1 MSTAYAIGLSSDG
14 TYTHFVEEAA
24 RHGADVVAIDLRE
37 VVASADWRLAIP
49 DDGASWLRAAG
60 RRHDLDPGG
69 GYFCRI
75 IDLSKIEP
83 NPQLAARWR
92 WLVTALLAWLDH
104 VPGCVVNRPS
114 MWADNG
120 SKPLHEARLG
130 RTGFRVP
137 ESLTSSDPDRL
148 RAFAAQGPT
157 IVKALSGVRATT
169 RLVRPDEFEE
179 FTATR
184 GPVHLQR
191 YIVGNDVRVHICGI
205 RIHAQEIEAPTV
217 VDYRTA
223 DAANISMTN
232 CDLPIALAD
241 QLVASTRDAGMLL
254 AGWDLKVDPD
264 GTYWALEANPMPG
277 YDWYDHK
284 LDGAVTVSLLDLLNG
299 VTP

>member
-1 MSTAYAIGLSSDG
+1 M
-14 TYTHFVEEAA
+14 
-24 RHGADVVAIDLRE
+24 
-37 VVASADWRLAIP
+37 VASGDWRLAIP
-49 DDGASWLRAAG
+49 DDGASWLHTGG
-60 RRHDLDPGG
+60 RRHDLDPVG

-83 NPQLAARWR
+83 DPQRATRWR
-92 WLVTALLAWLDH
+92 WLVAALPAWLDH

-130 RTGFRVP
+130 RAGFRVP

-148 RAFAAQGPT
+148 RTFAAHGPT
-157 IVKALSGVRATT
+157 IVKALCGARATT
-169 RLVRPDEFEE
+169 RLVGPEDFDG

-205 RIHAQEIEAPTV
+205 RIHAQEIEAPAV
-217 VDYRTA
+217 VDYRTTV
-223 DAANISMTN
+223 AANIRITD
-232 CDLPIALAD
+232 CDLPAALAD
-241 QLVASTRDAGMLL
+241 QLVTSTRDAGMLL
-254 AGWDLKVDPD
+254 AGWDLKMDPD

-277 YDWYDHK
+277 YDWYDRE
-284 LDGAVTVSLLDLLNG
+284 LSGAVTASLLDLLSG
-299 VTP
+299 AAP